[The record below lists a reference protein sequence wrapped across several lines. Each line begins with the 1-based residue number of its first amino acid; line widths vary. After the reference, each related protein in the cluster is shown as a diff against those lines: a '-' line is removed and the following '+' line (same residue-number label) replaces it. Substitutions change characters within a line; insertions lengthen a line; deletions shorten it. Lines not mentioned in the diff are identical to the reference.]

1 MMLHQNEGF
10 ESWDVYQWKG
20 SIFQCGRSF
29 FKYGYLQIYIIT
41 SMNQRKAN
49 HFKVTL
55 QTFILVN
62 WTMCP
67 LWMGKIRD
75 NFQGIP
81 FSCWCST
88 CLPLLVYFKDWNHRT
103 IGPQQGIFSTRI
115 TAKLLGFFPITVKHA
130 LSRKKP

>member
-1 MMLHQNEGF
+1 MKDLRAEMFINEKEAYF
-10 ESWDVYQWKG
+10 NVEEV
-20 SIFQCGRSF
+20 FL
-29 FKYGYLQIYIIT
+29 KYGYLQIYIIT

-88 CLPLLVYFKDWNHRT
+88 CLPLLVYFLLF
-103 IGPQQGIFSTRI
+103 IPQRGIFSTRSA
-115 TAKLLGFFPITVKHA
+115 AKPLSFFPITVKHA

>member
-29 FKYGYLQIYIIT
+29 FKIWLFTDIYNYIHEPKE
-41 SMNQRKAN
+41 SQS
-49 HFKVTL
+49 F

-81 FSCWCST
+81 FSCWCSK

-103 IGPQQGIFSTRI
+103 IGPQRGIFSTRSA
-115 TAKLLGFFPITVKHA
+115 AKPLSFFPITVKHS

>member
-1 MMLHQNEGF
+1 MKDLRAEMFINEKEAYF
-10 ESWDVYQWKG
+10 NVEEV
-20 SIFQCGRSF
+20 FL
-29 FKYGYLQIYIIT
+29 KYGYLQIYIIT

-49 HFKVTL
+49 HFKLTI

-103 IGPQQGIFSTRI
+103 IGPQ
-115 TAKLLGFFPITVKHA
+115 
-130 LSRKKP
+130 

>member
-20 SIFQCGRSF
+20 SIFQCERSF

-103 IGPQQGIFSTRI
+103 IGPQRGIFSTRI
-115 TAKLLGFFPITVKHA
+115 AAKPLGFFPITVKHA